1 MPALRPLLN
10 LLSDRLRALPLLVL
24 YITDGCNSRCV
35 TCNIWELA
43 RRNMDQAV
51 IEQIAAEIPRLGIRQ
66 IVLSGGEAMQHPHW
80 PRLAAILRAAGAKV
94 MLLTNGLL
102 LHKQA
107 QEVIENID
115 AVTISLDGAT
125 PATYRA
131 IRGVDGLPTILQ
143 GIRDIAAAVPV
154 TTRTTVQ
161 RLNFRELP
169 QIIDVALGVGVRAVS
184 FLAVDVSN
192 DQAFGPRKGIAS
204 MTPMRLPTSDS
215 PALTVEDLPA
225 FAAVLDDLETRYAS
239 AFAERRIAESPAK
252 LRRLYDY
259 FAAVNGLRPF
269 DPPRCNAP
277 HLSTVIE
284 VDGAIRP
291 CFFLPKVA
299 TISNA
304 SLESAINSPPAQAM
318 RRAYRTGER
327 AECERCVCPLYQG
340 ARTILRG

>member
-24 YITDGCNSRCV
+24 YLTDGCNSRCV

-43 RRNMDQAV
+43 RRNMDLDV

-66 IVLSGGEAMQHPHW
+66 IVFSGGEAMQHPQW
-80 PRLAAILRAAGAKV
+80 PRFAAILRAAGVKV

-107 QEVIENID
+107 AQVIENID
-115 AVTISLDGAT
+115 AVTVSLDGAT

-131 IRGVDGLPTILQ
+131 IRGVDALPTVLQ
-143 GIRDIAAAVPV
+143 GIRDIAAEIPV

-169 QIIDVALGVGVRAVS
+169 QLVDVALETGVQSVS

-192 DQAFGPRKGIAS
+192 DQAFGPRQGLGS
-204 MTPMRLPTSDS
+204 MSPAIDS
-215 PALTVEDLPA
+215 PALTIDDLPA
-225 FAAVLDDLETRYAS
+225 FAAVLDDLERRYAN

-252 LRRLYDY
+252 LRRLYEY

-277 HLSTVIE
+277 HLSSVIE
-284 VDGAIRP
+284 VDGSIRP

-299 TISNA
+299 TIQGA
-304 SLESAINSPPAQAM
+304 GLESAVNSATAQAM
-318 RRAYRTGER
+318 RHAYRIGER
-327 AECERCVCPLYQG
+327 QECERCVCPLYQG
-340 ARTILRG
+340 PRTILRG